1 MRRRILVPTPELEQS
16 FVERLEYGLTGTL
29 VLVVIVALLE
39 ICGVNVGL
47 GG

>member
-1 MRRRILVPTPELEQS
+1 MKRRILIPAPELEQS
-16 FVERLEYGLTGTL
+16 FVERLEYGLTSAL

-39 ICGVNVGL
+39 ILGVNTGL